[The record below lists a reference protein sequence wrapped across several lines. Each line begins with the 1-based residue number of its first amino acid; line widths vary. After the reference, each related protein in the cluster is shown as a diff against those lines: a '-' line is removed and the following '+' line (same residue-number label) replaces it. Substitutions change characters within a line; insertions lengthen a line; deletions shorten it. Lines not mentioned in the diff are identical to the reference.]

1 MTDEVVT
8 TQATETVEGSPVSD
22 SVNIEATDT
31 APILSVQDYA
41 NHRVPVKLDGEELEV
56 PLSEAI
62 AGYQRQADYTRKT
75 QELAQQRQ
83 EMEFAAALSTA
94 LERDPEAT
102 IDLLSKH
109 YGVSRAAAA
118 QMVEDEVD
126 FSELDPTEVRYRE
139 LDRRLASFEEQQSQQ
154 QVAAEVERLKSKY
167 QDFDVKEVITAALKS
182 GSNDL
187 EGVYKQIAFD
197 KMVHK
202 ANVEREAAEKQRQAE
217 EAVVAAKR
225 QAAVVDG
232 GSSATASTTNE
243 SFEPIRSVHE
253 AWAAAK
259 RQLNS

>member
-8 TQATETVEGSPVSD
+8 TPATETNQGSPVSD

-31 APILSVQDYA
+31 PILSVDEYA
-41 NHRVPVKLDGEELEV
+41 NYKVPVKLDGEELQV

-83 EMEFAAALSTA
+83 EFEFANAISAA

-109 YGVSRAAAA
+109 YGVSRAKAA
-118 QMVEDEVD
+118 QMVEDGED
-126 FSELDPTEVRYRE
+126 FADLDPVEARYRE
-139 LDRRLASFEEQQSQQ
+139 LDQRLASFEEQQSQQ

-167 QDFDVKEVITAALKS
+167 QDFDVKEVVTAALKV

-197 KMVHK
+197 KMMHK
-202 ANVEREAAEKQRQAE
+202 AQVEAAAAERQAQTE
-217 EAVVAAKR
+217 QAVIEAKR

-243 SFEPIRSVHE
+243 SFEPIRSVSE